1 MLSIYHLCLPLP
13 NLSLSDI
20 FYISYHIVWKGVD
33 QGCDGFYLESIN
45 HQLGNREGDQNE
57 KKQESQVAS
66 NAGRDG
72 SIR

>member
-1 MLSIYHLCLPLP
+1 M
-13 NLSLSDI
+13 
-20 FYISYHIVWKGVD
+20 WRGVD
-33 QGCDGFYLESIN
+33 QGCDGFYVESIN
-45 HQLGNREGDQNE
+45 HQSGNREGDQNE